1 MADEKKLT
9 ELSPMD
15 RARRVAK
22 DIYSR
27 IPEAMAQYQDPMASQ
42 SPISKS
48 YSPEVTQFAEDMLPG
63 SMAEARDFVADPG
76 VGTAAMAALG
86 MFGIP
91 AREMKGL
98 AKLVGKKVDDMTDAD
113 LYEALKKYK
122 PMTDARLGDLKKS
135 AQDKLSTVFGSDFRS
150 VSMLPAPGSGLSR
163 SDFTSVP
170 EYNAWRKQTDTELM
184 LRDAQNKLEDKL
196 GVTAQRQAAIAA
208 RNAERLK
215 TYNAIKAGKPT
226 PELGEVDRFN
236 SPEKLQKRRDAF
248 VRDFERSQEID
259 RKMDA
264 SRERYLR
271 RQEKKG
277 L

>member
-1 MADEKKLT
+1 MADENEELT
-9 ELSPMD
+9 ELTPME
-15 RARRVAK
+15 RTRRVAGNVMQYIR
-22 DIYSR
+22 DNPRQGYGGTTGLSLEDVGIAGEMLD
-27 IPEAMAQYQDPMASQ
+27 PTVEAR
-42 SPISKS
+42 
-48 YSPEVTQFAEDMLPG
+48 EFAESPG
-63 SMAEARDFVADPG
+63 M
-76 VGTAAMAALG
+76 GTGAMAALG

-91 AREMKGL
+91 AKEMSGL
-98 AKLVGKKVDDMTDAD
+98 AKLVGKKVDDMTDVD
-113 LYEALKKYK
+113 LYEALQKYK
-122 PMTDARLGDLKKS
+122 PMTDARLGELKKS

-184 LRDAQNKLEDKL
+184 LSDARNKLEDKL
-196 GVTAQRQAAIAA
+196 GVTAQRQATIAA

-226 PELGEVDRFN
+226 PELGEVNRFN
-236 SPEKLQKRRDAF
+236 TPEILQKRRDTF

-259 RKMDA
+259 RTMAA

-271 RQEKKG
+271 KKEERG
-277 L
+277 F